1 MPRFPF
7 PTVVVTGIGVVTPI
21 GNDKDAF
28 WRAMTLGKSGAAP
41 ITRFDASAYD
51 TRFACEVKDFD
62 AQHFVSRK
70 EAQRMDPFTHYAVAS
85 AAMALED
92 ANINPETL
100 DKNRVGVVFGSGIGG
115 MWTYHKQQEEL
126 YRRGGNPDRI
136 SPFFVPM
143 LISNIAAGH
152 IAIRYG
158 FKGPNYGAVSA
169 CATSS
174 HCIADAMMLLQRG
187 DADVILAGGSEAVI
201 TPMGIGGFGAM
212 RALSTR
218 NDEPEKASRPFDKD
232 RSGFVMG
239 EGGAVLVLETLEH
252 ALAREARIYA
262 VAAGFGLTDD
272 AYHITHPAEGGEG
285 AARSMQLALADAGL
299 QPEDIGYINAH
310 GTSTPLNDVNETQ
323 AVKTVFQDHAYKL
336 VVSSTKSM
344 TGHLLGAAGA
354 VEAAATVLAL
364 HNATAPPTINY
375 ETPDPDCDLFYA
387 PNAPVERPFFAA
399 ISNTFGFGGHNASLC
414 FRKLDE
420 SRDKK

>member
-1 MPRFPF
+1 MARFNF
-7 PTVVVTGIGVVTPI
+7 PTIVVTGIGVVTPI
-21 GNDKDAF
+21 GNSKDAF
-28 WRAMTLGKSGAAP
+28 WQAMMQGTSGAAP
-41 ITRFDASAYD
+41 ITRFDASSYD
-51 TRFACEVKDFD
+51 THFACEVKDFD
-62 AQHFVSRK
+62 VQQFVSRK
-70 EAQRMDPFTHYAVAS
+70 EAQRMDPFTHYAIAS
-85 AAMALED
+85 AAMALDD
-92 ANINPETL
+92 AGVEVETL
-100 DKNRVGVVFGSGIGG
+100 DKERVGVMFGSGIGG

-126 YRRGGNPDRI
+126 YKRGGNPDRI

-143 LISNIAAGH
+143 LISNIAAGQ

-187 DADVILAGGSEAVI
+187 DADMILAGGSEAVI

-212 RALSTR
+212 RALSTL
-218 NDEPEKASRPFDKD
+218 NDAPEKASRPFDKE

-252 ALAREARIYA
+252 AKRRGARIYA
-262 VAAGFGLTDD
+262 EASGFGLTDD

-285 AARSMQLALADAGL
+285 AARSMLLAMRDAGIE
-299 QPEDIGYINAH
+299 PHEIGYINAH
-310 GTSTPLNDVNETQ
+310 GTSTPLNDKNETL
-323 AVKTVFQDHAYKL
+323 AIKTVFGDHAYNL
-336 VVSSTKSM
+336 AVSSTKSM

-364 HNATAPPTINY
+364 HNNTLPPTINY
-375 ETPDPDCDLFYA
+375 ETPDPDCDLFYV
-387 PNAPVERPFFAA
+387 PNKPVERSIHAA

-414 FRKLDE
+414 F
-420 SRDKK
+420 KKID